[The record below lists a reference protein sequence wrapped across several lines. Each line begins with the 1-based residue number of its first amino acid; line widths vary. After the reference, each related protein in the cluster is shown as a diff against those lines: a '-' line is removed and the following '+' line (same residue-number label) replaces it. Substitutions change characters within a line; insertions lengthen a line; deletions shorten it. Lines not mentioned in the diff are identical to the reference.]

1 MTFTFSIWLFT
12 ILLSFVEKVAFAR
25 SQLPQ
30 NIFFIFI
37 ICEHY
42 LLISIKLI
50 QTSSSMCLSFQ
61 SRDESKLV
69 VVNPMSKL
77 RRLIMLS
84 IVATSLCVGFKPIR
98 NSVDNPEAL
107 LVLGGHE
114 ERERFAAKL
123 AQEYPQLPIWISSGS
138 PEAYAQRIFAKAG
151 IERDRLH
158 FDYRASDTVT
168 NFTTLVDELKAQGID
183 SVYLITSENHMTRAK
198 IIGDIVFGS
207 KGIDFQPIAVPSNNP
222 PEPIEKC
229 LRDGARAIFWLVTGH
244 TGAILVHDIAIE
256 V

>member
-1 MTFTFSIWLFT
+1 M
-12 ILLSFVEKVAFAR
+12 FAR
-25 SQLPQ
+25 SHLPQ

-42 LLISIKLI
+42 LSI
-50 QTSSSMCLSFQ
+50 QTKSISANLFMFLNFQ

-69 VVNPMSKL
+69 VINPISKL
-77 RRLIMLS
+77 RRLILLS
-84 IVATSLCVGFKPIR
+84 IIATSLYVGFKSVR
-98 NSVDNPEAL
+98 NSITKEPEAL

-123 AQEYPQLPIWISSGS
+123 ARENPDLPIWISSGS
-138 PEAYAQRIFAKAG
+138 PKEYAQEIFNKAG
-151 IERDRLH
+151 IPSDRLY

-168 NFTTLVDELKAQGID
+168 NFTTLVEELKAKGID

-207 KGIDFQPIAVPSNNP
+207 QGIDFQPIAVPSNNP
-222 PEPIEKC
+222 PEPLEKC
-229 LRDGARAIFWLVTGH
+229 LRDGARSIFWLITGH
-244 TGAILVHDIAIE
+244 TGAILVRHNSHGLKLF
-256 V
+256 